1 MLWSIDV
8 DECSNSTLNT
18 CDVNA
23 ECVDNEGSFRCLCN
37 SGYTGDGNVCEGM
50 FLTVLAMKFV
60 IDERYL
66 FVDIDECEVIMP
78 CDRNALCSNSEGSF
92 NCTCESGYSGDGT
105 TCVGKIS
112 HLYSIT
118 ASVSIGIFGV
128 IVHGISY
135 PYMKCYK
142 IHNMNYINRSCG

>member
-37 SGYTGDGNVCEGM
+37 SGYTGDVNVCEGM

-66 FVDIDECEVIMP
+66 FVDIDECEVIMQ

-112 HLYSIT
+112 HVVLNNSFCFNRHIWCYS
-118 ASVSIGIFGV
+118 
-128 IVHGISY
+128 
-135 PYMKCYK
+135 PWYK
-142 IHNMNYINRSCG
+142 LPLHEMLQDSQYELHQ